1 MNVGRRCLGVVVVND
16 IIYVVGGCVINSIE
30 YYDRD
35 KNRWIVVGVVNIR
48 CNFGCVVLRIL

>member
-16 IIYVVGGCVINSIE
+16 IIYVVGGRVINSIE